1 MKLFKRS
8 FPIMPESSDSDTA
21 NKVKQINRKRRAT
34 MSDSSD
40 FDDVNEAEKHHDD
53 ESTRGHEPKS
63 NKESFLYKCYF

>member
-1 MKLFKRS
+1 
-8 FPIMPESSDSDTA
+8 
-21 NKVKQINRKRRAT
+21 